1 MRPMKSMFHQS
12 RKSVPSLNVASMPDL
27 IFTVLF
33 FFMIIKNVEA
43 TPFLHLYFVVTDIKS
58 IADLGEYKTPHPIN
72 LDDDP
77 NQVGWDE

>member
-1 MRPMKSMFHQS
+1 
-12 RKSVPSLNVASMPDL
+12 
-27 IFTVLF
+27 
-33 FFMIIKNVEA
+33 MIIKNVEA

-72 LDDDP
+72 SDDDP